1 MGEAGGMSP
10 GKNPGPQAMP
20 RRLPVVR
27 ISGVEYFLDMRL
39 KQLRRV
45 DNPHDYIDL
54 DSDEPADA
62 D

>member
-1 MGEAGGMSP
+1 MST
-10 GKNPGPQAMP
+10 GSNSGPLAMP
-20 RRLPVVR
+20 RRLPIVSIDGVR
-27 ISGVEYFLDMRL
+27 YFLDLPLR
-39 KQLRRV
+39 QLRRV